1 MPVFAHLDVWGGTAV
16 ATAVIRVARLGSACA
31 LAALVALAAA
41 GASATP
47 ATLKRSVQNL
57 TQWPLDLALSPVVAV
72 KTVYENLN
80 SIDDSTGVRIA
91 YPIPGVIWTTAVQ
104 VGASVLRGVTG
115 VFELIPGL
123 ILLPFD
129 ADMDPLFDP
138 AEENPALVDF
148 DNPVYH
154 VKFGTNYTTGGE

>member
-1 MPVFAHLDVWGGTAV
+1 VPAV
-16 ATAVIRVARLGSACA
+16 NWLSRLGSACA
-31 LAALVALAAA
+31 LALLVALAPA
-41 GASATP
+41 GASATT

-57 TQWPLDLALSPVVAV
+57 TLWPLDLALSPVVAC
-72 KTVYENLN
+72 KTVYDNLN
-80 SIDDSTGVRIA
+80 SINDSTGVRIA

-115 VFELIPGL
+115 VFELVPGL
-123 ILLPFD
+123 ILAPLD

-138 AEENPALVDF
+138 AEENPALVDY
-148 DNPVYH
+148 DNPVYR